1 MKRSI
6 LLGIIAFAIGLA
18 GCTQE
23 FDDQQLEGQSGTNIL
38 TVNISASQSKVA
50 LGEKDS
56 AGKYPVY
63 WSEGDRISVN
73 GHISEEA
80 AISPSSAGS
89 AQFEFKDAL
98 LNYPYS
104 ILYPASESNIVS
116 FADVQNFTKGSF
128 ERGATPMY
136 AYVESAT
143 KSINLNH
150 LSGVLRFNI
159 KGDAEGTALSKVVIE
174 ASTGSI
180 VGDFTVDFTTG
191 KLTAAEGAGST
202 LEYSFG
208 EGLTLSTTKDE
219 AFFVALPC
227 GDFGM
232 CRAQIYTTDGR
243 SMTARFNASS
253 SSTIKAGVIREFASI
268 TFKNGHSC
276 TLVPFESELD
286 DFDIEELY
294 AVRPS
299 TIDGDYL
306 VINNQYEMVWLLF
319 NKPTISGVNYSK
331 IRIGKNIDFGLLD
344 TVPMPS
350 MQLFDNTEIDGNNKT
365 ISNVSIKGSSIFGD
379 TKGLNI
385 HNITFT
391 DCSVESSATTGS
403 ALLTGKHKGN
413 LTISDVTLQ
422 NCSVEAPC
430 KVGLLVGMLCE
441 GTHAISD
448 VEAVGGE
455 VVTSFKASA
464 SGMAGGF
471 VGCIGPESGSS
482 TTLSTTFTNCK
493 TSSTVKSYME
503 NTNYFYGKMVG
514 QFNGYN
520 GNEKLYFVNCDA
532 ANATLV
538 PLYDQGSK
546 IAENA
551 ILSFCEAHRGDF
563 CKSTLTAATDYLLGG
578 EKYCR
583 GEVYVD
589 DARFQP
595 EWDGKR
601 SVAILTEA
609 VDGITRYLIYS
620 PYDLASAQAQKYS
633 TTKALVFMT
642 DVDMGGHLFK
652 PIEYVINLDGGNHE
666 LHNLKVDIVHNAASN
681 YGAGFIVYANN
692 ATTHKDLT
700 FVGADINCRH
710 DDSIPVPAY
719 GETDDNGAGN
729 AYAGVLVSRSWRT
742 AIKDDAG
749 TTTGYTNY
757 NVSNVHVR
765 NSKVRGVCKVG
776 GLIGA
781 CRGQVYIDNC
791 SVDNSIVENYDP
803 QIVNYYTMKK
813 SVSASILGN
822 YIVEGLQWWYTAG
835 ECGGLIGFLEAHYAE
850 ITNCAVTNTQ
860 INCTGQ
866 PNKEVIA
873 NVWSSSSFVEG
884 AYKSGASVTT
894 RASTTIAGRHINQFI
909 GDVRSRRSESQQE
922 NGTGEYTNKILNYTL
937 SGNTYNGVAADS
949 TNDHN
954 HNYASGKYC
963 EAIGCAYYTGVDISI
978 VFSSIHVSE
987 CAGTLT
993 FQPKGGESVT
1003 LTEAIGKGNNMD
1015 WFGGDGKVTSGK
1027 SYYPEAP
1034 TK

>member
-1 MKRSI
+1 MKKFLS
-6 LLGIIAFAIGLA
+6 IGLIA
-18 GCTQE
+18 LVAGLVGCTTGPNDE
-23 FDDQQLEGQSGTNIL
+23 QLGGQSGPNVL
-38 TVNISASQSKVA
+38 TVNIAASQSKVV
-50 LGEKDS
+50 LGDKDA

-63 WSEGDRISVN
+63 WSEGDKISVN
-73 GHISEEA
+73 GSISEEA
-80 AISPSSAGS
+80 VISPSNAGS
-89 AQFEFKDAL
+89 AQFEFKDAVL
-98 LNYPYS
+98 SYPYS
-104 ILYPASESNIVS
+104 LLYPASESGVVT
-116 FADVQNFTKGSF
+116 FAEVQNYTKGTF
-128 ERGATPMY
+128 ESGSTPMY
-136 AYVESAT
+136 AYVEAAT
-143 KSINLNH
+143 NGINLKH
-150 LSGVLRFNI
+150 LSGVLRFSI
-159 KGDAEGTALSKVVIE
+159 KGDAEGTTLDRVVIE
-174 ASTGSI
+174 AGAGKI
-180 VGDFTVDFTTG
+180 VGDFSVDFTTG
-191 KLTAAEGAGST
+191 KLAAADSANSV

-208 EGLTLSTTKDE
+208 SGLALSTTKEE
-219 AFFVALPC
+219 AFYVVLPC
-227 GDFGM
+227 GDLGM
-232 CRAQIYTTDGR
+232 CTAEIHTTDGR

-253 SSTIKAGVIREFASI
+253 ASTIKAGVVREFATI
-268 TFKNGHSC
+268 TFKGGTSC
-276 TLVPFESELD
+276 TLVPFESEVD
-286 DFDIEELY
+286 DLDIEELY

-306 VINNQYEMVWLLF
+306 VINNQYEMIWLLF
-319 NKPTISGVNYSK
+319 NKPTVKGVNYSK
-331 IRIGKNIDFGLLD
+331 IRIGNDIDFGLLD

-350 MQLFDNTEIDGNNKT
+350 MQLFDNTEIDGNNKS
-365 ISNVSIKGSSIFGD
+365 IKGVNIKGSSILGD
-379 TKGLNI
+379 TKSLNI
-385 HNITFT
+385 HDITFT
-391 DCSVESSATTGS
+391 DCLVKSTATTGS
-403 ALLTGKHKGN
+403 ALLTGKHTGD
-413 LTISDVTLQ
+413 LAISNVTLD
-422 NCSVEAPC
+422 NCSVVAPC
-430 KVGLLVGMLCE
+430 KVGMLAGMLCE
-441 GTHAISD
+441 GTHTISN
-448 VEAVGGE
+448 VEAIGGE
-455 VVTSFKASA
+455 VSTSYKASA

-482 TTLSTTFTNCK
+482 TTLTATFTDCK
-493 TSSTVKSYME
+493 TSATVKSYME
-503 NTNYFYGKMVG
+503 GSNYFYGKMVG

-520 GNEKLYFVNCDA
+520 GDEKLYFANCDGA
-532 ANATLV
+532 ASTLV

-546 IAENA
+546 IAESA
-551 ILSFCEAHRGDF
+551 VLSFCEAHRGDF
-563 CKSTLTAATDYLLGG
+563 CKATLTATTDNLLGG

-583 GEVYVD
+583 GEIYIDGV
-589 DARFQP
+589 RFQP

-601 SVAILTEA
+601 SATILTEA

-633 TTKALVFMT
+633 ATKALVFMT

-742 AIKDDAG
+742 AIKDSAG
-749 TTTGYTNY
+749 NTTGYTNY

-894 RASTTIAGRHINQFI
+894 RASTTIAGRHVNQFI
-909 GDVRSRRSESQQE
+909 GDLRSRRSESQQE
-922 NGTGEYTNKILNYTL
+922 NGSGEYTNKILDYTL
-937 SGNTYNGVAADS
+937 SGNTYNGVAAES
-949 TNDHN
+949 TNDYN

-1015 WFGGDGKVTSGK
+1015 WFGGDGKMTSGK